1 MASEIA
7 RLINCGEVD
16 SDNINSLLE
25 EYLYKSDDESD
36 SDTDS
41 DVCNGASSDENDEID
56 ERRNGYDDAVALT
69 KRSSRIPPTR
79 NLPRSVALGMYVQT
93 YSYCIKV
100 YTIMIK
106 SVISV

>member
-7 RLINCGEVD
+7 RLINCVEVD

-25 EYLYKSDDESD
+25 EYLYKSNDESD

-41 DVCNGASSDENDEID
+41 DVCNGASLDEKDEID

-69 KRSSRIPPTR
+69 AVDEEI
-79 NLPRSVALGMYVQT
+79 V
-93 YSYCIKV
+93 
-100 YTIMIK
+100 
-106 SVISV
+106 

>member
-69 KRSSRIPPTR
+69 AVDEEI
-79 NLPRSVALGMYVQT
+79 V
-93 YSYCIKV
+93 
-100 YTIMIK
+100 
-106 SVISV
+106 

>member
-41 DVCNGASSDENDEID
+41 DVCNGASLDEKDEID

-69 KRSSRIPPTR
+69 AVGEEI
-79 NLPRSVALGMYVQT
+79 V
-93 YSYCIKV
+93 
-100 YTIMIK
+100 
-106 SVISV
+106 